1 MYSKVFYNQKTEL
14 SNYVDIIEMAD
25 ETTYSQIKDLIS
37 TTTGISSIR
46 KASTLTKEAPRYN
59 LSGQRVSDSYKGI
72 VIQNGHKYVVK

>member
-46 KASTLTKEAPRYN
+46 KASQPTKDAPRYN
-59 LSGQRVSDSYKGI
+59 LSGQRVSDGYKGI